1 MSSSS
6 SFGFGSLFSIL
17 PDDSPPTVSSS
28 YYFHGDEPS
37 RAGLLISPTLI
48 AIEVA
53 EEAEHLPELNSSTA
67 VPSPTYYFGQLKS
80 GAKADGH
87 LLPATLPAIS
97 PAKVDVHRLK
107 ATYFGLIKPE
117 KGHDGVENGDGRT
130 VLAGTNASISSVA
143 SASSVVTLDLRMPST
158 MRLNGDAEIGH
169 VDGLVTADS
178 HSLKPDDAVD
188 VRPSEAGTSNGVSLN
203 IIHFP
208 GLLGLGCPPS
218 KVPPFSVST
227 TAGHVENAL
236 LSSLVLPVEDCPSG
250 PKKQQTKNNF
260 SPSSTAAGKGMVEY
274 LVLLQKPPQP
284 VAPTAHS
291 DGLLKQEESP
301 PSVRQLRHRFESTLT
316 PATSAADHTDKE
328 SVVPDVDAAPAV
340 TPTAT
345 DDVST
350 PENTSCTRPET
361 LKQKL
366 HALSD
371 LYREKSPPSLVKAPT
386 EKPSSTARNPPPLSK
401 HNSTD
406 SGKVSL
412 AKEKITSSPVLPEK
426 PRHLRVVP
434 CLRGSVVTVNAT
446 ERRGSTDKTSSER
459 GSLTSLCSVDSSC
472 GSLLSATP
480 VTNNVIMLASRDEDT
495 SATTEAAA
503 AAAKVNK
510 VSRMR
515 QMYECGSAS
524 GGQSTTTTHAAV
536 FEMNPELQ
544 QPVKR
549 MVRKSDAPGGVAAPV
564 RPRSGVNFS

>member
-1 MSSSS
+1 MSSPS

-17 PDDSPPTVSSS
+17 ADDSPPTVSSS

-37 RAGLLISPTLI
+37 RAGLRISPTLI

-87 LLPATLPAIS
+87 LPPATLPAIS

-117 KGHDGVENGDGRT
+117 KGHDGVENGDGCA
-130 VLAGTNASISSVA
+130 VLTGSNVSISSVA
-143 SASSVVTLDLRMPST
+143 PASSVVTLDLRMPST

-169 VDGLVTADS
+169 VNGLVTADG
-178 HSLKPDDAVD
+178 HSLKPDDAV
-188 VRPSEAGTSNGVSLN
+188 VVHPSETGTSNDVSLN
-203 IIHFP
+203 TIHFP
-208 GLLGLGCPPS
+208 GLLGLDCPPS
-218 KVPPFSVST
+218 EVPPFSVST

-236 LSSLVLPVEDCPSG
+236 LSSLVLPVGDSPSG

-274 LVLLQKPPQP
+274 LVLLQKPPEP

-301 PSVRQLRHRFESTLT
+301 PSVRQLRHRFESPLT
-316 PATSAADHTDKE
+316 PATAAVADHTDKE
-328 SVVPDVDAAPAV
+328 SVVPDVDVAPAV
-340 TPTAT
+340 APTAT

-371 LYREKSPPSLVKAPT
+371 LYRENSPPSLVKAPT
-386 EKPSSTARNPPPLSK
+386 EKSSSTARNPPPLSK

-434 CLRGSVVTVNAT
+434 GSRGSVVTVNAT

-472 GSLLSATP
+472 GALLSAAP
-480 VTNNVIMLASRDEDT
+480 VTNNGIVLASRDEDT
-495 SATTEAAA
+495 SATAEA
-503 AAAKVNK
+503 AAAKVSK

-524 GGQSTTTTHAAV
+524 GGQPTTTTHAAV

-549 MVRKSDAPGGVAAPV
+549 MARKSDAPGGVAAPV